1 MKKKEKEL
9 LRTKALAGLRLEL
22 QNRQKNLVME
32 LMSKAQG
39 KGKNVKKARKLKK
52 EIAVIKTIIVEKQL
66 KGKK

>member
-9 LRTKALAGLRLEL
+9 LRTKKLTGLNLEL
-22 QNRQKNLVME
+22 KTRQKNLVME

-39 KGKNVKKARKLKK
+39 KGKNVKKARNLRK
-52 EIAVIKTIIVEKQL
+52 EIAVIKTIMVEKQL